1 MSFKAFIEKRYP
13 DFVLNQHQIEQAQAI
28 KVLGILNLTP
38 DSFSDADISL
48 LDPQKALAKAQSL
61 INSGVDIID
70 VGAESTRPGASTVS
84 SEAEWQRLQGFLE
97 LYDLAVPLSLDSRN
111 SQVISRA
118 LRTPCKIGLNANFEE
133 KADLQ
138 KINPKLT
145 YINDVSGLQSP
156 EILKSLADFC
166 GNASLK
172 YIAMHSCG
180 GVPPPKSS
188 EIPDDYYKEQGGLE
202 EHMKRFFAK
211 TLSLMESYGLN
222 TSNIILD
229 PGLGFGKNL
238 KHSLEIIE
246 IMPRLKQEFGLEILL
261 GPSRKSFLK
270 LWKSNPQVSLKELD
284 LYSLEYC
291 LEVIE
296 QVNYL
301 RLH

>member
-13 DFVLNQHQIEQAQAI
+13 DFVLNQQQIEQAQRV

-48 LDPQKALAKAQSL
+48 MDPQKALIKAKSL
-61 INSGVDIID
+61 IDSAVDIID
-70 VGAESTRPGASTVS
+70 VGAESTRPGASSVS

-111 SQVISRA
+111 PQVIAKA
-118 LRTPCKIGLNANFEE
+118 LELN
-133 KADLQ
+133 
-138 KINPKLT
+138 PRLT
-145 YINDVSGLQSP
+145 YINDVTGLQNL
-156 EILKSLADFC
+156 EVLRSLADFC
-166 GNASLK
+166 GWELK
-172 YIAMHSCG
+172 YIAMHSFG

-188 EIPDDYYKEQGGLE
+188 EIPDDFYKEHGGLE

-211 TLSLMESYGLN
+211 TISMLESYGLN
-222 TSNIILD
+222 VSNLIFD

-238 KHSLEIIE
+238 NHSLEIIE
-246 IMPRLKQEFGLEILL
+246 ILPQLKQEFGLEILL
-261 GPSRKSFLK
+261 GPSRKSFLEF
-270 LWKSNPQVSLKELD
+270 WKSNPGASLQELN
-284 LYSLEYC
+284 LYTLEYC
-291 LEVIE
+291 LEVID

>member
-13 DFVLNQHQIEQAQAI
+13 DFVLNQRQIEQAQRV

-38 DSFSDADISL
+38 DSFSNADISL
-48 LDPQKALAKAQSL
+48 LDPQKAIAKAKFL
-61 INSGVDIID
+61 IDSAVDIID
-70 VGAESTRPGASTVS
+70 VGAESTRPGATSVS

-97 LYDLAVPLSLDSRN
+97 LYGLTVPLSLDSRN
-111 SQVISRA
+111 PQVIARA
-118 LRTPCKIGLNANFEE
+118 LQLNPR
-133 KADLQ
+133 L
-138 KINPKLT
+138 I
-145 YINDVSGLQSP
+145 YINDVSGLQNP
-156 EILKSLADFC
+156 EILRSLVDFC
-166 GNASLK
+166 GGELK
-172 YIAMHSCG
+172 YIAMHSFG

-188 EIPDDYYKEQGGLE
+188 EIPDDFYKEDGGLK

-211 TLSLMESYGLN
+211 TISMLESYGLDV
-222 TSNIILD
+222 SNLILD

-246 IMPRLKQEFGLEILL
+246 IIPRLKEEFGLEILL

-270 LWKSNPQVSLKELD
+270 LWKNNPQASLQELD

-291 LEVIE
+291 SEVID
-296 QVNYL
+296 QVSYL